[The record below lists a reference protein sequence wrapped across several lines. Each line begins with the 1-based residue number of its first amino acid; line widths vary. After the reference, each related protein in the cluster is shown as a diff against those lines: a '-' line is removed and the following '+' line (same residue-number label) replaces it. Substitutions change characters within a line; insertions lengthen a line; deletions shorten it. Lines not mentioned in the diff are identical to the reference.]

1 MVDHNMTEKQP
12 IIPPKSAPIDKAGRA
27 VVRGLAGALPFVGS
41 AIAEAIEVVYKL
53 EGNSIAKQKNNNGS
67 AKPIA
72 VNASNESEEDNGL
85 LPCPQCGE
93 KTLRPEGRCFTCS
106 NCLWTKCD

>member
-1 MVDHNMTEKQP
+1 MKASHC
-12 IIPPKSAPIDKAGRA
+12 SACATLKAKGDMS
-27 VVRGLAGALPFVGS
+27 VSNSCGT
-41 AIAEAIEVVYKL
+41 AIAEAIEAVYKL